1 VEANRRA
8 KLGEKMSK
16 KDFISTYELMTNR
29 VLCEMLESQYFRLC
43 GYNVTTFIKFTPN
56 YEKNGFD
63 IEYE

>member
-1 VEANRRA
+1 
-8 KLGEKMSK
+8 MSK